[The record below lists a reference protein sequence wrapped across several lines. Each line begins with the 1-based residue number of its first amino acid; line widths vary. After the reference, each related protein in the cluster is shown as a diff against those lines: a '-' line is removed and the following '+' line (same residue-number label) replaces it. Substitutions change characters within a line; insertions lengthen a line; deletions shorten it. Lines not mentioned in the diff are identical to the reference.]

1 MDTQALRRIASQI
14 EDTMPDSV
22 SAGVVIN
29 AANKIDELRT
39 ELEAK
44 DKRIAELEEALESY
58 AAHSTEAIAALE
70 QRIADAPHEP
80 SCDEVRRVAGRCD
93 CWKSSP

>member
-29 AANKIDELRT
+29 AANKIDELRA

-44 DKRIAELEEALESY
+44 DE
-58 AAHSTEAIAALE
+58 
-70 QRIADAPHEP
+70 RIADAPHGPYCQSTTEQGI
-80 SCDEVRRVAGRCD
+80 CDAEELCD
-93 CWKSSP
+93 CWKKEASDEDAR